1 MSEKSNNKKKILFV
15 CSANLQRSKTGEDYF
30 SSITDEYIFQSA
42 GTNLK
47 ICAKEGTNPI
57 TEELVIWADTILVME
72 TKHESI
78 INSHTQEKYNHKI
91 IVLDIP
97 DIYKYYQN
105 ELISILKERVTPH
118 FENLSKNDD

>member
-1 MSEKSNNKKKILFV
+1 MSEKNDNRIKVLFV

-57 TEELVIWADTILVME
+57 TEELVIWADTIFVME
-72 TKHESI
+72 TKHASI
-78 INSHTQEKYNHKI
+78 INNHTQEKYHNKI
-91 IVLDIP
+91 VVLDIP
-97 DIYKYYQN
+97 DIYKYYQD
-105 ELISILKERVTPH
+105 ELISILKERVAPH
-118 FENLSKNDD
+118 LKKVVNL

>member
-1 MSEKSNNKKKILFV
+1 MSEKNNNRIKVLFV

-72 TKHESI
+72 TKHASI
-78 INSHTQEKYNHKI
+78 INNHTQEKYHNKI
-91 IVLDIP
+91 VVLDIP
-97 DIYKYYQN
+97 DIYKYYQD
-105 ELISILKERVTPH
+105 ELISILKERVAPH
-118 FENLSKNDD
+118 LKNVVNL